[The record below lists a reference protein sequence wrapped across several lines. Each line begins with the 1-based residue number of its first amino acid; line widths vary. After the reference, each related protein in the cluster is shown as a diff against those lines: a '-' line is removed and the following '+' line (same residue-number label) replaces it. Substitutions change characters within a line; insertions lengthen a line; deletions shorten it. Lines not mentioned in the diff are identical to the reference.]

1 MRFLTPQNGFI
12 LVNIES
18 RWLVLPIC
26 TSLIAMPAFVMAAS
40 SNEVDTSTNGSR
52 VALASEVGTLQAQ
65 ERQLALL
72 IDQAL
77 QRDSGRQQ
85 IIAQSQATRHAGI
98 ASATLS
104 DPKLKVGFGGLPV
117 DSFKFDED
125 PMTNI
130 SVGLMQQ
137 FERGSTLDLKERQSS
152 QQADGIDL
160 QVAVREREIT
170 NTITTL
176 WLELGYQQAARSTLL
191 ETRRLMVELERFI
204 ETNYGIGNSE
214 AQDLLNAQLNVAKFD
229 EKLQANQQQQRRII
243 AQLSEWLGSDWL
255 SSSQANFAADASQP
269 SAQTQSVQASN
280 ALSWQALEGQLQP
293 YVGQSQYYALL
304 QSHPMVRAADTAI
317 TVNETQVEI
326 AEQAYLPQFGVEVMY
341 AYRQANNMQGN
352 PASDLVSAYVTMDI
366 PLFTGNRQDKSVE
379 AAQYQVGSA
388 RAQKETLLSQMNAK
402 VNALL
407 VDRDNLSQRIERY
420 QNSFIPQADATT
432 KAVER
437 GYQNNTAQFNDVI
450 TAMTNALNIE
460 LEQQRLIT
468 DLNIVNSQLAAL
480 VGGSYHQP
488 SQSSK
493 TTPQAQ

>member
-1 MRFLTPQNGFI
+1 M
-12 LVNIES
+12 NIES
-18 RWLVLPIC
+18 RWLVLPMC

-40 SNEVDTSTNGSR
+40 SNEADTSTNGSR
-52 VALASEVGTLQAQ
+52 AVLASEVETLQAQ

-137 FERGSTLDLKERQSS
+137 FERGSTLDLKARQSS
-152 QQADGIDL
+152 QQADGIDW

-191 ETRRLMVELERFI
+191 ETRRLMVELERFV

-269 SAQTQSVQASN
+269 SVQPQSIHASN
-280 ALSWQALEGQLQP
+280 ALNWRALEDQLKP

-326 AEQAYLPQFGVEVMY
+326 TEQAYLPQFGVEVMY

-366 PLFTGNRQDKSVE
+366 PIFTGNRQDKSVE
-379 AAQYQVGSA
+379 AAQYQVGYA

>member
-40 SNEVDTSTNGSR
+40 SNEVVTSANGSHA
-52 VALASEVGTLQAQ
+52 VLASEVGTLQAQ

-72 IDQAL
+72 IEQAL

-255 SSSQANFAADASQP
+255 ISSQANFATDKSQP
-269 SAQTQSVQASN
+269 NAQTKSVQASN

-293 YVGQSQYYALL
+293 YAGQSQYYALL
-304 QSHPMVRAADTAI
+304 QSHPMARAADTAI

-488 SQSSK
+488 SQLSK

>member
-1 MRFLTPQNGFI
+1 
-12 LVNIES
+12 
-18 RWLVLPIC
+18 
-26 TSLIAMPAFVMAAS
+26 MPAFVMAAS
-40 SNEVDTSTNGSR
+40 SNEAVTSANGSR
-52 VALASEVGTLQAQ
+52 VVVAGELETLQAQ

-255 SSSQANFAADASQP
+255 NSSLANFAIDASQP
-269 SAQTQSVQASN
+269 GAQPQSIQASN
-280 ALSWQALEGQLQP
+280 VLSWQALEGQLKP

>member
-18 RWLVLPIC
+18 RWLVLPMC

-40 SNEVDTSTNGSR
+40 SNEAVTSANGSR
-52 VALASEVGTLQAQ
+52 AVVAGELETLQAQ

-85 IIAQSQATRHAGI
+85 IIAQSQATRHAGV

-255 SSSQANFAADASQP
+255 SSSQANFATDTSQP

-280 ALSWQALEGQLQP
+280 ALSWQALDGQLQP
-293 YVGQSQYYALL
+293 YAGQSQYYALL